1 MQQKLKYAHLMKTFY
16 FYDLETFGI
25 DAKVSRIAQFA
36 GIRTDENLNII
47 GKADMFY
54 VKSGHDTL
62 PHPEACLVTGIT
74 PNKCEKIGIIE
85 HQSMQKIMANFM
97 AEPAT
102 CIVGYNNIRFDD
114 EFIRYSLYRNLF
126 DPYAWQ
132 YQNSNSRWDIID
144 VVRFCYALKPKES
157 LNWVFDD
164 AGISRFKLDKLAP
177 ANNISH
183 HNAHDA
189 LADVRVTIEIA
200 KRIKKTQGRLF
211 AYALSLRN
219 KKTVAQQL
227 KLHIPILH
235 TSRMYAAKE
244 HCTKLVSALCYHPHY
259 KERALV
265 FDLSKDAEML
275 LDLSTSELKLRLFG
289 KEEDLEGKERLA
301 LKELIFNKSPMFI
314 ASKKPPAHLD
324 IDVKKCLAHLEIIKQ
339 HIKSIEAK
347 LTEVYTPTEIKKT
360 KDVDQMLYDGFIE
373 KNDRNLLDAVHQM
386 DNSTLANYHPNFVDG
401 RLAQLLIRFKARN
414 YPNTL
419 SEAEAEAW
427 FEIVQNRLQTGAD
440 GYLSLSAYFAIL
452 EVMRAHHP
460 EKKPLWQALENYG
473 ESFL

>member
-1 MQQKLKYAHLMKTFY
+1 MKTFY

-25 DAKVSRIAQFA
+25 DVKVSRIAQFA

-47 GKADMFY
+47 GKSDMFY
-54 VKSGHDTL
+54 VKPSYDTL
-62 PHPEACLVTGIT
+62 PHPEASLVTGIA
-74 PNKCEKIGIIE
+74 PDKCEKLGIIE

-97 AEPAT
+97 AEPDT

-132 YQNSNSRWDIID
+132 YKNGNSRWDIID
-144 VVRFCYALKPKES
+144 VVRFCYALKPNDS
-157 LNWVFDD
+157 LNWAFDEE
-164 AGISRFKLDKLAP
+164 GISCFKLDKLAP

-183 HNAHDA
+183 DDAHDA

-200 KRIKKTQGRLF
+200 KRIKRTQAKLF
-211 AYALSLRN
+211 DYALSLRD
-219 KKTVAQQL
+219 KKIVAQQL
-227 KLHIPILH
+227 KLHTPTLH

-244 HCTKLVSALCYHPHY
+244 HCTKLVSALCYHPY
-259 KERALV
+259 YRGRALV
-265 FDLSKDAEML
+265 FDLSKHPEML
-275 LDLSTSELKLRLFG
+275 LDLSASELKLRLFG
-289 KEEDLEGKERLA
+289 KEEELESKDRLT

-314 ASKKPPAHLD
+314 TSKRPPVHLG
-324 IDVKKCLAHLEIIKQ
+324 IDTKKCLAHLEIIKQ

-347 LTEVYTPTEIKKT
+347 LTQVYMQTEIKKT
-360 KDVDQMLYDGFIE
+360 RDVDQMLYDGFIE
-373 KNDRNLLDAVHQM
+373 KNDRNLLDAVHKM
-386 DNSTLANYHPNFVDG
+386 NNNTLANYHPDFVDG
-401 RLAQLLIRFKARN
+401 RLAQLLIHFKARN

-419 SEAEAEAW
+419 SKIEEEAW

-440 GYLSLSAYFAIL
+440 GYLSLSVYFAIL

-460 EKKPLWQALENYG
+460 EKNVLWRALEDYG